1 MDKLTTYLDHCA
13 NDLKERYQKALK
25 IVGKKDFTYSKVELD
40 SFDEVTSMAVV
51 SGFGNIPKK
60 YQEDPELDIW
70 FKYGIAPYALIEQGG
85 LLIWLVVRSNAD
97 FEMRDSRRVDELTL
111 PRQITSEEFWAD
123 VEVYNFDHP
132 DFGYDSASVN
142 VVAEKHGFVRV
153 K

>member
-1 MDKLTTYLDHCA
+1 MDRLTNYLGHCDD
-13 NDLKERYQKALK
+13 DLKKRYRKALET
-25 IVGKKDFTYSKVELD
+25 VGKKDFTYSKVELD
-40 SFDEVTSMAVV
+40 SFDEVTKMAVIT
-51 SGFGNIPKK
+51 GFDNMPKK
-60 YQEDPELDIW
+60 YQEDHELDKW
-70 FKYGIAPYALIEQGG
+70 FKYGIVPYALIEQNG

-123 VEVYNFDHP
+123 VEVYNLNHP